1 MFANV
6 LLHLLCNKFCFSEV
20 LLSKK
25 FKIILK
31 SQYQIWVIY
40 FRRHISVFSSM
51 CFKFL
56 QNIFSEKISAWL
68 LLIIAPH
75 KEIFTEC
82 LIKQNLSTKNIDHR
96 VSISNWMIKV
106 YWWNE
111 PIYLITFIQKLEF
124 AFNKVE
130 PNFGKIISI
139 SLREK
144 T

>member
-75 KEIFTEC
+75 NR
-82 LIKQNLSTKNIDHR
+82 NLYR
-96 VSISNWMIKV
+96 M
-106 YWWNE
+106 
-111 PIYLITFIQKLEF
+111 
-124 AFNKVE
+124 FNKTKLINKKYWSPGV
-130 PNFGKIISI
+130 NFQLNELKFTDKMNLYTLLHLFKSWNLPSIKLSQISGK
-139 SLREK
+139 
-144 T
+144 